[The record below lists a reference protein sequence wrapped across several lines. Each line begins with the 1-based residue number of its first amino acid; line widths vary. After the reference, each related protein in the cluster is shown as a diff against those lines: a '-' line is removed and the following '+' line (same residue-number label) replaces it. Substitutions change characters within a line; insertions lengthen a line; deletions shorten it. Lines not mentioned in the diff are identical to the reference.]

1 MYEVRLLDPANEL
14 LESCSS
20 KMQAKILRT
29 IDLLERFG
37 PNLPQPHAKNLT
49 GYDLKE
55 LRVKLGSDI
64 IRMFYFHHRDK
75 VYIITSG
82 YIKKSNKISKKEIK
96 RALKLKAKFEEENK

>member
-37 PNLPQPHAKNLT
+37 SNLPQPHAKKLS
-49 GYDLKE
+49 GYNLKE

-64 IRMFYFHHRDK
+64 IRMFYFHYK
-75 VYIITSG
+75 NKIYVITSG
-82 YIKKSNKISKKEIK
+82 YIKKTNKISKNEIK
-96 RALKLKAKFEEENK
+96 RALKLKAKFEEENR